1 MRRTFFQRTQSITG
15 AVLVGLGILIF
26 CWNLDRAAIQFAHL
40 LGTIPRQ
47 TLGVLPAMIVAASRV
62 QTYAGAHQRFLQAIL
77 LYLWTSSWPLLL
89 VAAGAVLSQ
98 DPVTDHADPRL
109 NKK

>member
-62 QTYAGAHQRFLQAIL
+62 QAYAGDHQRLLQTVL
-77 LYLWTSSWPLLL
+77 VHLWTSSWPLLL
-89 VAAGAVLSQ
+89 VATGAVLSQ
-98 DPVTDHADPRL
+98 DPVTNHADRGL